1 MELRWWLEAGDGGC
15 FWHWVED
22 MDLAVCDATNVVLE
36 AHILF
41 RTKCVYDTGLVRG
54 TRPSPNFIETAEP
67 RATVAKAR
75 RRRCHRRDQRPGAS
89 GHGRGQ
95 RPHLVLCR
103 APSASLLDLRKRV
116 PFEQLCQF
124 GGGWSFPRDPYT
136 ALRRRPRES
145 DAAMRAFAVGSALK
159 RPGEVPA
166 SPSFSC
172 QIHVGGGT
180 QRQNNKGQAR
190 SHSATRIVRS
200 VALGYNTCEVVLV
213 QHLRGCIARLGP
225 RCW

>member
-1 MELRWWLEAGDGGC
+1 
-15 FWHWVED
+15 

-116 PFEQLCQF
+116 PFEQLCQC
-124 GGGWSFPRDPYT
+124 GGGGSFPRDPYT

-166 SPSFSC
+166 SPSFPC

-190 SHSATRIVRS
+190 RHSATRIVRS
-200 VALGYNTCEVVLV
+200 RV
-213 QHLRGCIARLGP
+213 QHLRGCIARLGTDAGAP
-225 RCW
+225 FVYTQCVDIGTRGAYLYVG